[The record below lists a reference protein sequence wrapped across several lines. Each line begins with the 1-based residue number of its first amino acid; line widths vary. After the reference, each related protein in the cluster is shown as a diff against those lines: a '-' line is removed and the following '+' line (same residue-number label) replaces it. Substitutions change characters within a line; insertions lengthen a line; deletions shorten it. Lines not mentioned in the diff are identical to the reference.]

1 MHNVELIS
9 IVILI
14 LVNTVIL
21 LQPIFKLNNTITR
34 LDLTLQRLEK
44 EVNESL
50 DRLEQRI
57 KKHGEEIDMLRE
69 KMLK

>member
-1 MHNVELIS
+1 MDNVEIIS

-44 EVNESL
+44 EVNDSL

-57 KKHGEEIDMLRE
+57 KKHGEEIDMIRE
-69 KMLK
+69 KLSK

>member
-44 EVNESL
+44 EMNEAL

>member
-1 MHNVELIS
+1 MDNVEIIS

-50 DRLEQRI
+50 NRLEERI
-57 KKHGEEIDMLRE
+57 KKHGEEIDEIRRNSR
-69 KMLK
+69 

>member
-1 MHNVELIS
+1 MHNAEIVS

-44 EVNESL
+44 EVNDSL

-57 KKHGEEIDMLRE
+57 KKHGEEIDMIRE
-69 KMLK
+69 KLSK

>member
-1 MHNVELIS
+1 MHNIELIS

-44 EVNESL
+44 EMNEDL

>member
-1 MHNVELIS
+1 MPNIELIS

-57 KKHGEEIDMLRE
+57 KKHGEEIDMIRE
-69 KMLK
+69 KLSK

>member
-1 MHNVELIS
+1 MDNVEIIS

-44 EVNESL
+44 EMNEAL
-50 DRLEQRI
+50 NRLEQRI

-69 KMLK
+69 KILK

>member
-1 MHNVELIS
+1 MDNVEIIS

-50 DRLEQRI
+50 NRLEERI
-57 KKHGEEIDMLRE
+57 KKHDEEIDEIRRNSR
-69 KMLK
+69 

>member
-1 MHNVELIS
+1 MDNIEIIS

-44 EVNESL
+44 EMNEAL
-50 DRLEQRI
+50 NRLEQRI

>member
-1 MHNVELIS
+1 MPNIELIS

-44 EVNESL
+44 EMNEAL
-50 DRLEQRI
+50 NRLEQRI
-57 KKHGEEIDMLRE
+57 KKHGEEIDVLRE

>member
-1 MHNVELIS
+1 MDNVEIIS

-14 LVNTVIL
+14 LVNSVIL

-57 KKHGEEIDMLRE
+57 KKHGEEIDMIRE
-69 KMLK
+69 KLSK

>member
-1 MHNVELIS
+1 MDNVEIIS

-44 EVNESL
+44 EMNEAL

>member
-1 MHNVELIS
+1 MPNIELIS

-44 EVNESL
+44 EMNEAL

>member
-1 MHNVELIS
+1 MDNVEIIS

-57 KKHGEEIDMLRE
+57 KKHGEEIDMIRE
-69 KMLK
+69 KLSK

>member
-1 MHNVELIS
+1 MDNVEIIS
-9 IVILI
+9 I
-14 LVNTVIL
+14 VIL

-57 KKHGEEIDMLRE
+57 KKHGEEIDMIRE
-69 KMLK
+69 KLSK

>member
-44 EVNESL
+44 EMNDEL
-50 DRLEQRI
+50 NRLEQRI

-69 KMLK
+69 KILK

>member
-44 EVNESL
+44 EMNEAL

-57 KKHGEEIDMLRE
+57 KKHGEEIDLLRE

>member
-1 MHNVELIS
+1 MGNVEIIS

-57 KKHGEEIDMLRE
+57 KKHGEEIDMIRE
-69 KMLK
+69 KLSK